1 MGNEFVN
8 HVSFPILN
16 IEFNI
21 ALDNNK
27 YPYVSE
33 NSIYEEDIVLSKLTI
48 NVESDYTSWLEILER
63 ISQRNKIRGVYSKH
77 NSELDVIIENLNKNY
92 NDLREIKL
100 SPYYFKKVDE
110 WAEETLGIITKTQ
123 FL

>member
-8 HVSFPILN
+8 HVSLPILN

-63 ISQRNKIRGVYSKH
+63 ILQRNKIRGVYSNQCLYDGTVRWEK
-77 NSELDVIIENLNKNY
+77 NLHIFASKKISVPFSTAY
-92 NDLREIKL
+92 RFMLRIRIFPESIL
-100 SPYYFKKVDE
+100 
-110 WAEETLGIITKTQ
+110 
-123 FL
+123 